1 MREWLA
7 RLIDWIRRDRLDAEL
22 SEELRFHRA
31 QIERDARAA
40 GASPADAHWAARRQ
54 LGNETR
60 VRESARE
67 RWSVPWLDHLHQDVR
82 YTLRGLRRSRG
93 FTVSVIATLGLGI
106 GANAAMFGVIDRLM
120 FRPYAYLR
128 DPARVHR
135 VYLQARDR
143 DREITLDGNEYTRY
157 LDLQRW
163 TKSFSQ
169 TAAYANNSLAVG
181 TGDAARERDVAVVS
195 ASFFEFFDARPV
207 LGRFFDRSEDRTPV
221 GASVAVLDYGFWK
234 AEFGGRD
241 VLGKPLQVGNVTTT
255 IIGVAPRGFAGVDD
269 RRPPAVYIPITT
281 YAGNQPDEDG
291 KNYFTTYHWGWMNMM
306 VRRAPGVTVEAANA
320 DLSSAYARSWNAERS
335 ENASLAPVA
344 VARPHAVASAL
355 RDAAG
360 PDPGLEART
369 LVWVSGVAAIVLLI
383 ACANVANLFLAR
395 ALRRQ
400 REAALRIA
408 LGVSRG
414 RLVAQSLTE
423 TLVLSMLG
431 FVVGVAVAQWGGSAL
446 RRLFV
451 GGTSRFDLLT
461 DARTLLAAFV
471 AALVAGLLTGLA
483 PVLFGNTSSIAMTL
497 KTGAREG
504 TYHRSRARSVL
515 LILQGALSMVLLVG
529 AGLFVRSLNNVR
541 SMRIGFDADRML
553 VVNRNLRDTDM
564 GDSDRVQ
571 LGRRLLAAAQGI
583 PGVESATW
591 VSSVPFWSTS
601 STGLFVAGIDSVNR
615 LGRFSYQQ
623 GTTDYFRTM
632 GTRILLGRGF
642 TKEDRGTSPPIAV
655 VSESMARVLWP
666 NADAI
671 GQCMHV
677 ADEKKPCTTVV
688 GVAEDVAHQSLVDE
702 KHYRYYVPIE
712 QFRPGA
718 GYAVLLRMRGDPA
731 EATNR
736 VRRTLQAVM
745 PGQTYVTVRPLSEL
759 VDGQRRSWRV
769 GATMFVAFGVLAL
782 IVAAVG
788 LYGVIAYNVAQRMHE
803 LGVRVALGAQTS
815 DVVRLVVGQGIRFAV
830 AGVSVGSLLAL
841 LAARWVQPLLFGQS
855 AKDAWVFSAVGVV
868 LVGVAIVASALPARR
883 ATRVDPNA
891 VLRAD

>member
-1 MREWLA
+1 
-7 RLIDWIRRDRLDAEL
+7 
-22 SEELRFHRA
+22 
-31 QIERDARAA
+31 
-40 GASPADAHWAARRQ
+40 
-54 LGNETR
+54 
-60 VRESARE
+60 
-67 RWSVPWLDHLHQDVR
+67 
-82 YTLRGLRRSRG
+82 
-93 FTVSVIATLGLGI
+93 
-106 GANAAMFGVIDRLM
+106 
-120 FRPYAYLR
+120 
-128 DPARVHR
+128 
-135 VYLQARDR
+135 
-143 DREITLDGNEYTRY
+143 
-157 LDLQRW
+157 
-163 TKSFSQ
+163 
-169 TAAYANNSLAVG
+169 
-181 TGDAARERDVAVVS
+181 
-195 ASFFEFFDARPV
+195 
-207 LGRFFDRSEDRTPV
+207 
-221 GASVAVLDYGFWK
+221 
-234 AEFGGRD
+234 
-241 VLGKPLQVGNVTTT
+241 
-255 IIGVAPRGFAGVDD
+255 
-269 RRPPAVYIPITT
+269 
-281 YAGNQPDEDG
+281 
-291 KNYFTTYHWGWMNMM
+291 
-306 VRRAPGVTVEAANA
+306 
-320 DLSSAYARSWNAERS
+320 
-335 ENASLAPVA
+335 
-344 VARPHAVASAL
+344 
-355 RDAAG
+355 
-360 PDPGLEART
+360 
-369 LVWVSGVAAIVLLI
+369 
-383 ACANVANLFLAR
+383 
-395 ALRRQ
+395 
-400 REAALRIA
+400 
-408 LGVSRG
+408 
-414 RLVAQSLTE
+414 
-423 TLVLSMLG
+423 
-431 FVVGVAVAQWGGSAL
+431 
-446 RRLFV
+446 
-451 GGTSRFDLLT
+451 
-461 DARTLLAAFV
+461 
-471 AALVAGLLTGLA
+471 
-483 PVLFGNTSSIAMTL
+483 
-497 KTGAREG
+497 
-504 TYHRSRARSVL
+504 
-515 LILQGALSMVLLVG
+515 MVLLVG

-632 GTRILLGRGF
+632 GTRILRGRGF